1 MKTEIGVLHNEAK
14 ASTVLYIQLPH
25 LQTSPSTCI
34 DTCIGEAATR
44 RPATLPPMTRPS
56 VAAKETLS
64 PPVRWRAPPPVS
76 CRRYEP
82 DKERISYRPCQHNG
96 TSLLDVSADTTNTC
110 YKNGTMNSKSTRE
123 KSDGIAET
131 HWHQA
136 LSMSS
141 NTTCTQIHDLYL

>member
-1 MKTEIGVLHNEAK
+1 MKTEIGILHNEAK
-14 ASTVLYIQLPH
+14 ATTVLYIELPH
-25 LQTSPSTCI
+25 LQKSPSCI

-82 DKERISYRPCQHNG
+82 DKERISYRPCQHNE
-96 TSLLDVSADTTNTC
+96 TLLLDVSADKTNTC

-123 KSDGIAET
+123 KSNGIAET

-136 LSMSS
+136 LSISS
-141 NTTCTQIHDLYL
+141 STTCTQIHDLYL

>member
-96 TSLLDVSADTTNTC
+96 TSLLDVSADTTNAC
-110 YKNGTMNSKSTRE
+110 YKNGTINSKSTRE

-131 HWHQA
+131 Y
-136 LSMSS
+136 LSISS
-141 NTTCTQIHDLYL
+141 STTCTQIHDLYL